1 MNINRN
7 DLGFELRDL
16 TFVKWPKRISL
27 EKAAQLRRMM
37 KEQYSP
43 MPKNEYNLGDV
54 ILTMTS
60 IEAKAFAQFYD
71 AQFGACR

>member
-7 DLGFELRDL
+7 DSGFELRGL
-16 TFVKWPKRISL
+16 TFMEWPKRIPL

-37 KEQYSP
+37 KERHSP

-60 IEAKAFAQFYD
+60 VEAQAFAQFYD
-71 AQFGACR
+71 AQFGAFR